1 MLKSLKIKLMTLS
14 AIIAVVV
21 PLSITSITYAA
32 TADPGTYNLTN
43 SISTNGC
50 NGTAASSNTQ
60 VDCTT
65 AGSGLS
71 NIVTQ
76 VLNIFSW
83 VVGIVAVI
91 MIIIAGF
98 RYIVSGGEEAG
109 VRGAKNAII
118 FAIVGLVIV
127 AIAQI
132 IVQFVITKT
141 TANITG

>member
-32 TADPGTYNLTN
+32 APATYNLTN

-60 VDCTT
+60 VDCTN
-65 AGSGLS
+65 AGNGIS